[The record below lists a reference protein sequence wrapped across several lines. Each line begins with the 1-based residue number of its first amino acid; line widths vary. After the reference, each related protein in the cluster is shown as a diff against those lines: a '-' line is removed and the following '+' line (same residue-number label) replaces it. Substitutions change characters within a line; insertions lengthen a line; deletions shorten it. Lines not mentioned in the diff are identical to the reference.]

1 MLLEECIKEKVYE
14 SSPRTQTISGESF
27 QSCGLVK
34 IYRTANVSEQPTR
47 NETVQGGGSLGNA
60 LPTLV
65 TRLGA
70 RIPLSDARTSS
81 SRDIRRTERKVGMG
95 NCSLLTL
102 MLMENEL

>member
-1 MLLEECIKEKVYE
+1 MYE

-65 TRLGA
+65 TRRGGGHEY
-70 RIPLSDARTSS
+70 LSQMPAQAPAGTLKGLR
-81 SRDIRRTERKVGMG
+81 ER
-95 NCSLLTL
+95 L
-102 MLMENEL
+102 E